1 MKFMCLVWF
10 KPGDFDGVSE
20 AERTRITDATIE
32 TDHALRAKGRLILT
46 QPLKDPEHA
55 ITLEVR
61 GDKVS
66 THDGPFIETK
76 EWLGGFF
83 LIDARDM
90 DEAIAVAREYPVA
103 KVGSIEIRPTDD
115 PVHSRTGQPRP
126 EPKQV

>member
-10 KPGDFDGVSE
+10 KPGAFDGVSE
-20 AERTRITDATIE
+20 AEKTRLTDDTIE
-32 TDHALRAKGRLILT
+32 SDHALRANGRLILT

-55 ITLEVR
+55 VTLEVR
-61 GDKVS
+61 GDIVS

-90 DEAIAVAREYPVA
+90 DEAIAIAREYPVA

-115 PVHSRTGQPRP
+115 PVHSRTGQSRP
-126 EPKQV
+126 EPKPV